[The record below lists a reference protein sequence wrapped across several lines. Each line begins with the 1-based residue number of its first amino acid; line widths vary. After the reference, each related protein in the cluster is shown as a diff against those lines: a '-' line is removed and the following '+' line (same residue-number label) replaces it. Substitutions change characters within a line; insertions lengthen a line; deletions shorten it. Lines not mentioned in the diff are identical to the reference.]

1 MALTPAEQAA
11 QIAGYTMPEG
21 LDLITDGDDAI
32 RRNAVTA
39 HQGIEQARWTRGTL
53 PAGNVSSVYSPGQ
66 YLILGANNY
75 QGLPDVLDGN
85 SGLLTVYA
93 NGGRTWGYQEYVH
106 YGNNPSRW
114 WRVSKD
120 LSGSW
125 NSWAE
130 VTPTSAP
137 APGQVDADAG
147 LRHQLLASDFRDRIG
162 SRRIAGKAA
171 IVFRFDHY
179 LNVYRDQIRPLMT
192 ARGFKATI
200 AMNSRTWDAAQ
211 NDQVTPAEA
220 DSWTDVEFANHGA
233 HHSDAST
240 DAALYDTIALGQ
252 SELQAQLPN
261 HAIDGFIVPGV
272 GGTQYGGWGTGSTL
286 TSFAD
291 YEAGRLMLGHH
302 AYSTGSGG
310 SVNRKMDGQL
320 RQGLSHYGIE
330 SRTFAPVKAA
340 IDSAVASN
348 SALTLMMHPDRLGTT
363 GNISV
368 ADLTQIFD
376 YVKALVDAGD
386 VEVLT
391 LGESLLADST
401 RLPVPSWDDLTGK
414 PATYPSTIPEVDGLQ
429 AALPRIDT
437 TVGTRVLLGDVMIHG
452 ETGKR
457 DVTALFTSGLSPDNT
472 GRIRTFRRGSRVV
485 IEFAD
490 VLLAPG
496 VGSLAWSGVLGSG
509 WRPHQGSTFL
519 AVARWNSVNRLQAFT
534 AMGSSV
540 FWTAEVTVG
549 ANVASTN
556 TRPPEAV
563 RGQIEYD
570 ADGWPSSLP
579 GDPA

>member
-1 MALTPAEQAA
+1 MALTPAELSAQA
-11 QIAGYTMPEG
+11 AGYTMPEG

-53 PAGNVSSVYSPGQ
+53 PAGNVSSFYSPGQ

-120 LSGSW
+120 LSGNW
-125 NSWAE
+125 NPWAE

-137 APGQVDADAG
+137 GPGQVDADAG
-147 LRHQLLASDFRDRIG
+147 LRHQLLAGDFKDRIG
-162 SRRIAGKAA
+162 TRRIPGKAA

-211 NDQVTPAEA
+211 NNQVTPAEA
-220 DSWTDVEFANHGA
+220 DTWTDVEFANHGA

-240 DAALYDTIALGQ
+240 AAALYDTIALGQ

-291 YEAGRLMLGHH
+291 YEAGRLILGHH

-348 SALTLMMHPDRLGTT
+348 SALTLMMHPNRLGTS

-376 YVKALVDAGD
+376 YVKALVDAGE

-401 RLPVPSWDDLTGK
+401 ASERDTGRLTVTSTFTEVTNGQVYLRRLGDMVHVTLYDVEFGNSTPPDFFYLADRLPVGYRPGALTSF
-414 PATYPSTIPEVDGLQ
+414 PALAGNDSVRRVRFQPDG
-429 AALPRIDT
+429 
-437 TVGTRVLLGDVMIHG
+437 RVLFYTI
-452 ETGKR
+452 
-457 DVTALFTSGLSPDNT
+457 TATTRLNLTASYLTPDQW
-472 GRIRTFRRGSRVV
+472 
-485 IEFAD
+485 
-490 VLLAPG
+490 P
-496 VGSLAWSGVLGSG
+496 
-509 WRPHQGSTFL
+509 
-519 AVARWNSVNRLQAFT
+519 
-534 AMGSSV
+534 
-540 FWTAEVTVG
+540 
-549 ANVASTN
+549 AS
-556 TRPPEAV
+556 
-563 RGQIEYD
+563 
-570 ADGWPSSLP
+570 
-579 GDPA
+579 